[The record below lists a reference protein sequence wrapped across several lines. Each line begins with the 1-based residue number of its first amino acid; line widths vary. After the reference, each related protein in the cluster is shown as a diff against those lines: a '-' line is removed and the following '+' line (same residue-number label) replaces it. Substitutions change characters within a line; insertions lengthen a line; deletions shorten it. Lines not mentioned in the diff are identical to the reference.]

1 MKTLIIVDHP
11 LIRRDLA
18 VLRNRETD
26 TREFRSTLRRVS
38 AALAFA
44 VTHDLRMK
52 KYQVRTP
59 LERTTGE
66 RIAEEVLLVP
76 VLRAGLGMVEG
87 FLEFL
92 PDARI
97 GHVGLYRN
105 ERTLRPVQYYT
116 NLPRTL
122 KKSLVLLL
130 DPMLA
135 TGGSGAAALN
145 FLKERG
151 ARRIRFVSLLAAPKG
166 VKTLAAQHPDV
177 PVYTAVVD
185 RTLNGHGFILPGL
198 GDAGDRVFGTD

>member
-26 TREFRSTLRRVS
+26 TRGFRSTLRRVS

-59 LERTTGE
+59 LERTIGE

-135 TGGSGAAALN
+135 TGGSGSAALD

-166 VKTLAAQHPDV
+166 VKTLAARHPDV

-185 RTLNGHGFILPGL
+185 RTLNDHGFILPGL
-198 GDAGDRVFGTD
+198 GDAGDRVFGTE

>member
-1 MKTLIIVDHP
+1 
-11 LIRRDLA
+11 
-18 VLRNRETD
+18 
-26 TREFRSTLRRVS
+26 
-38 AALAFA
+38 
-44 VTHDLRMK
+44 MK

-59 LERTTGE
+59 LERTIGE

-135 TGGSGAAALN
+135 TGGSGSAALD

-166 VKTLAAQHPDV
+166 VKTLAARHPDV

-185 RTLNGHGFILPGL
+185 RTLNDHGFILPGL
-198 GDAGDRVFGTD
+198 GDAGDRVFGTE